1 MADSATP
8 AQAQAPSASTPTNNN
23 ANANT
28 NEKKPNGGNRNNNNN
43 SNRQKRGPSRQ
54 ASVSN
59 GPGGNAPKD
68 NANGPGANNS
78 GANANSGAR
87 SQPRP
92 QRKPSTNIGA
102 STTPAPV
109 PQVAATV
116 ASDGSRPPSTDGTK
130 KNDNR
135 RNNNNGQRRDSQ
147 SGGRGQGNNRRGS
160 SRQVSQSRQ
169 QSGDQAKTSP
179 STENPAPGASN
190 DAQRIL
196 DRALTDLK
204 TAAQQQQQHT
214 TAAPAAPQQQ
224 SPAQGSTLGLN
235 APVFQ
240 PGAAVYPTPGAPT
253 DLPPRHRKS
262 ASTGSHSSP
271 GSFNSSSFT
280 SPLQG
285 FSPNLHSMRE
295 DVAEE
300 GEIDENGNRYQP
312 QQQGQFQSRNLQP
325 PVGTFSAPRFA
336 ALAQQQQQGQ
346 PTQEEPEVL
355 GPTGRPQLAPSFQFG
370 ARRRTNTNPANGP
383 AIPED
388 DLGFQF
394 PQQQHYQPETQAQ
407 QPQPQSQPIAP
418 TQPQAHRRTGS
429 EVTGMLA
436 EQMALQAQIE
446 ALQQQQQQLL
456 QQQIATGGVMSTFAG
471 AANIGAGR
479 PMQNHR
485 RIQSQQIPVGG
496 GMGNFGN
503 MQGSPMGNF
512 GNVNLNGGLG
522 LGMPPEQ
529 NPNARGHGRRHSVNV
544 INKSPGGGETLG
556 QFNYAFEQ
564 EGYGDGFAP
573 PPSGHNR
580 QASRS
585 DASWRIN
592 GGAGAIGSNFAQGT
606 AELAQAQA
614 QLQSLQQFRAA
625 AGGHHQKMPSFSFPN
640 MLPNMMAA
648 NMMSFGG
655 GLNVLQQQQQ
665 QFQMQL
671 QQQSNQ
677 PQRKSLFA
685 PYLPQASLP
694 PLLAAGKLVVGILR
708 VNKRNRS
715 DAYVST
721 EVLDADIYI
730 CGSKDR
736 NRALEGDIVAV
747 ELLDV
752 DEVWGTKKEKE
763 EKKRK
768 KEENAAYDVRGAIGR
783 KNDKKKDD
791 VEVEGQGLMLFE
803 DEEVTDEVKPQFA
816 GHVVAVVERMP
827 GQLFSGTLGLLRP
840 SSAATKEKQE
850 AERRE
855 REGDRYDEQ
864 AAKKD
869 MERPKIVWFKPTDKR
884 VPLIAIPTE
893 QAPPDFVTNSEAYAD
908 KLFVACIKR
917 HPISSLHPFG
927 TLVEELGPIGDV
939 EVETS
944 ALLKDCNFPTEEFT
958 ENVVKC
964 LPPLPWTIPE
974 REYETRRD
982 FRSERVFTIDPATAK
997 DMDDALHVQVN
1008 DDGTYDVGIHITD
1021 VSYFVKPNTALDR
1034 DARKRATSVYLVQRA
1049 VPMLPP
1055 TLSEELCSLVPGKER
1070 LTFSAVFTMTQ
1081 DARIIKK
1088 WFGRSIIKSAA
1099 KLSYPEAQSVID
1111 GGNLVS
1117 ENVDPQH
1124 SANAV
1129 EGDIK
1134 ILYNLAQQMRERR
1147 IENGTLSIQSL
1158 KLKFDLDE
1166 SGAPIDCSDQVQTG
1180 ANYLVAEFMILA
1192 NTAVAQ
1198 QIAVHLPEQA
1208 LLRRHEEPIERRLA
1222 GFKERAARLG
1232 HNVDTSSA
1240 GALQKSLNAIQ
1251 DPIARRIL
1259 EILCAKAMHRAKYF
1273 CTGML
1278 DIAKYSH
1285 YALAEPLYTHFTSPI
1300 RRYAD
1305 ILVHRQLESVLSPS
1319 SDVKFT
1325 MDRDSVAKVAQQCN
1339 IKKGSAQLAQEQSAH
1354 LFLCL
1359 LISDLTQR
1367 YGPVVRQARVV
1378 GVLDAAFDVLIPEF
1392 GIEKRVHVDQM
1403 PIDNHVFEEHTHTLQ
1418 IYWSTRDVI
1427 SWLAENSDDE
1437 HLKKVKQTAEQHAV
1451 KMELT
1456 SRSVHD
1462 ERALFDEDEED
1473 EIVISRPAPPVDAAE
1488 ETSKQRKLSKAK
1500 VEPQFEGLRRTSAGH
1515 RIQDIRELMSVPVIV
1530 TADLTKS
1537 PPVIKVYSV
1546 NPYAE
1551 AVPAPVK
1558 K

>member
-8 AQAQAPSASTPTNNN
+8 APAQAPSASAPTNTN

-28 NEKKPNGGNRNNNNN
+28 NEKKSNGGNRNNNP
-43 SNRQKRGPSRQ
+43 NRQKRAPNRQ

-59 GPGGNAPKD
+59 GPSGNGPKD
-68 NANGPGANNS
+68 NANGSGTNNS
-78 GANANSGAR
+78 GTNSGAK

-92 QRKPSTNIGA
+92 QKKPSTNLGA
-102 STTPAPV
+102 SSPAPS
-109 PQVAATV
+109 PQVTTAV
-116 ASDGSRPPSTDGTK
+116 ASDGSRPPSTDGNK

-135 RNNNNGQRRDSQ
+135 RNNNGQRRDSQ

-160 SRQVSQSRQ
+160 NRQPSQSRQ
-169 QSGDQAKTSP
+169 QSGDQAKASP
-179 STENPAPGASN
+179 SAENPAPGASN
-190 DAQRIL
+190 DAQRL
-196 DRALTDLK
+196 LERAITDMK
-204 TAAQQQQQHT
+204 TAALQNS
-214 TAAPAAPQQQ
+214 APAPPAPQQQ
-224 SPAQGSTLGLN
+224 SAAQGSTLGLN

-240 PGAAVYPTPGAPT
+240 PGASVYPTPGAPT

-300 GEIDENGNRYQP
+300 GEIDENGNPYQP
-312 QQQGQFQSRNLQP
+312 QQGQFQPRNAQP
-325 PVGTFSAPRFA
+325 PA
-336 ALAQQQQQGQ
+336 Q

-370 ARRRTNTNPANGP
+370 ARRRTNTNPANAP

-407 QPQPQSQPIAP
+407 QSQPIAP
-418 TQPQAHRRTGS
+418 AQPQAHRRTGS
-429 EVTGMLA
+429 EVSGMLA

-456 QQQIATGGVMSTFAG
+456 QQQIATGGVMSTFG
-471 AANIGAGR
+471 AANLGAGR

-503 MQGSPMGNF
+503 MQGGPMGNF

-522 LGMPPEQ
+522 LGMPAEQ
-529 NPNARGHGRRHSVNV
+529 NPNAPRGHGRRHSVNV

-556 QFNYAFEQ
+556 QFNYSYDQ
-564 EGYGDGFAP
+564 DGYGDGFAP
-573 PPSGHNR
+573 PPTGHNR

-592 GGAGAIGSNFAQGT
+592 GGAGAIGNNFGQGT

-768 KEENAAYDVRGAIGR
+768 KEENAAYDVRGAAGR

-958 ENVVKC
+958 DNVIKC

-1081 DARIIKK
+1081 DARVIKK

-1099 KLSYPEAQSVID
+1099 KLSYAETQAVID
-1111 GGNLVS
+1111 GSNLVS
-1117 ENVDPQH
+1117 ENIDPQH
-1124 SANAV
+1124 SANAI

-1134 ILYNLAQQMRERR
+1134 ILHNLAKQMRERR
-1147 IENGTLSIQSL
+1147 IENGTLSVQTL

-1166 SGAPIDCSDQVQTG
+1166 SGAPIDCSDEMQTE
-1180 ANYLVAEFMILA
+1180 ANYLVSEFMILT

-1222 GFKERAARLG
+1222 GFRERAARLG
-1232 HNVDTSSA
+1232 YNIDTSSA
-1240 GALQKSLNAIQ
+1240 GALQKSFNAIQ
-1251 DPIARRIL
+1251 DPVARRVL
-1259 EILCAKAMHRAKYF
+1259 EILCSKAMHRAKYF

-1305 ILVHRQLESVLSPS
+1305 IIVHRQLESVITPG

-1339 IKKGSAQLAQEQSAH
+1339 IKKGSAKLAQEQSAH

-1359 LISDLTQR
+1359 LISDLTQK

-1456 SRSVHD
+1456 SGSLND

-1473 EIVISRPAPPVDAAE
+1473 EIVISRPAPPPDAAE
-1488 ETSKQRKLSKAK
+1488 EKSKQHQLSKAK
-1500 VEPQFEGLRRTSAGH
+1500 VEPRFESLRRTAAGH
-1515 RIQDIRELMSVPVIV
+1515 RVQDIRELMSVPVIV

-1551 AVPAPVK
+1551 TAPTPK

>member
-8 AQAQAPSASTPTNNN
+8 ATAQAPSASTNNN
-23 ANANT
+23 ANANA

-43 SNRQKRGPSRQ
+43 NNRQKRGPNRQ
-54 ASVSN
+54 PSVSN
-59 GPGGNAPKD
+59 GPNGGTPKD
-68 NANGPGANNS
+68 NTNNS
-78 GANANSGAR
+78 GNNSNANANSGGK
-87 SQPRP
+87 SQPRS
-92 QRKPSTNIGA
+92 QRKPSTNLGA
-102 STTPAPV
+102 SPAPV
-109 PQVAATV
+109 PQVAAV

-130 KNDNR
+130 KTDNR

-160 SRQVSQSRQ
+160 SRQASQSRQ
-169 QSGDQAKTSP
+169 QSGDQVKASP
-179 STENPAPGASN
+179 STENPTPGSN
-190 DAQRIL
+190 PATDQAQRL
-196 DRALTDLK
+196 LERAITDMK
-204 TAAQQQQQHT
+204 STAQQNSA
-214 TAAPAAPQQQ
+214 AAPAAPQQQ
-224 SPAQGSTLGLN
+224 SVAQGSTLGLN

-240 PGAAVYPTPGAPT
+240 PGASVYPTPGAPT

-300 GEIDENGNRYQP
+300 GEIEENNQYSA
-312 QQQGQFQSRNLQP
+312 QQQAQFQQRNAQP

-336 ALAQQQQQGQ
+336 ALAQQQQQTQ
-346 PTQEEPEVL
+346 LTQEEPEVL
-355 GPTGRPQLAPSFQFG
+355 GPTGRPQLAPTFQFG
-370 ARRRTNTNPANGP
+370 RRRNTNTGNAP
-383 AIPED
+383 AIQEE

-394 PQQQHYQPETQAQ
+394 PQQQHYQPEAQ
-407 QPQPQSQPIAP
+407 QSQSIASA
-418 TQPQAHRRTGS
+418 QAQAHRRTGS

-456 QQQIATGGVMSTFAG
+456 QQQIATGSVMSTFG
-471 AANIGAGR
+471 SSNLGAGR

-496 GMGNFGN
+496 GMGNFGGN
-503 MQGSPMGNF
+503 LQGGPMGNF

-529 NPNARGHGRRHSVNV
+529 NPNAPRGHGRRHSVNV

-556 QFNYAFEQ
+556 QFNYSYDQ
-564 EGYGDGFAP
+564 DGYGDGFAP
-573 PPSGHNR
+573 APSGHNR

-592 GGAGAIGSNFAQGT
+592 GGAGAIGSSFGQGT

-864 AAKKD
+864 AAKKE

-917 HPISSLHPFG
+917 HASIPISSLHPFG

-958 ENVVKC
+958 ENVIKC

-982 FRSERVFTIDPATAK
+982 FRNERVFTIDPTTAK

-1008 DDGTYDVGIHITD
+1008 DDGTYDIGVHITD

-1081 DARIIKK
+1081 DARVIKK

-1099 KLSYPEAQSVID
+1099 KLSYSEAQGVID
-1111 GGNLVS
+1111 GGNLAS
-1117 ENVDPQH
+1117 KNVDPQH
-1124 SANAV
+1124 SANAI

-1134 ILYNLAQQMRERR
+1134 ILHNLAKQMRERR

-1158 KLKFDLDE
+1158 RLKFDLDE
-1166 SGAPIDCSDQVQTG
+1166 SGAPVDCSDELQTE
-1180 ANYLVAEFMILA
+1180 ANHLIAEFMILA

-1232 HNVDTSSA
+1232 YEVDTSSA
-1240 GALQKSLNAIQ
+1240 GALQRSFNAVQ
-1251 DPIARRIL
+1251 DPTARRLL
-1259 EILCAKAMHRAKYF
+1259 EILCSKAMHRAKYF

-1305 ILVHRQLESVLSPS
+1305 ILVHRQLESVIGPA

-1339 IKKGSAQLAQEQSAH
+1339 IKKDSAKLAQEQSAH

-1418 IYWSTRDVI
+1418 IYWSNRDVI

-1473 EIVISRPAPPVDAAE
+1473 EIVINRPAPPVDAAE

-1500 VEPQFEGLRRTSAGH
+1500 LEPQFEGLRRTPAGH

-1551 AVPAPVK
+1551 AAPTPK